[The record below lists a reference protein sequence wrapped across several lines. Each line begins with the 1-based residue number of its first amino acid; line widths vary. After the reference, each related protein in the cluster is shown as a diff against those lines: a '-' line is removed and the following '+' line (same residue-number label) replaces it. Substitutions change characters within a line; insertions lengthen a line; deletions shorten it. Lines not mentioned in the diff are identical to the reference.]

1 VFFTQQQ
8 YYITTQREMQEVFE
22 KFFDFFF
29 VLFNAQK
36 DDYKKLIGTL
46 IANRH
51 ASSMT

>member
-29 VLFNAQK
+29 LLFSKCKELTSKNSLARLSQI
-36 DDYKKLIGTL
+36 DTL
-46 IANRH
+46 QV
-51 ASSMT
+51 